1 MTERARLIAEQDEF
15 ARLLGTQVVSLDTDR
30 IEVLLPYKSQLGVG
44 RVHGGAISGL
54 IDIAATAC
62 FWAHPDIP
70 NTARGATVGFTVN
83 FLQLAVATDVRAVA
97 TIRRRGGT
105 LCTGDVSVRNA
116 QDDEIATA
124 IVTYKLSR

>member
-1 MTERARLIAEQDEF
+1 MTQRARLIAEQDEF
-15 ARLLGTQVVSLDTDR
+15 AKFLGTRVVHLDTDH
-30 IEVLLPYKSQLGVG
+30 IEVLLPYKPELGVG

-62 FWAHPDIP
+62 FWAHPEIP
-70 NTARGATVGFTVN
+70 DTARGATVGFTVN
-83 FLQLAVATDVRAVA
+83 FLQLAVTTDIRAIA
-97 TIRRRGGT
+97 SIRRRGGT

-116 QDDEIATA
+116 DDQEIATA